1 MKNIF
6 LSLFFV
12 LNLTACTSSTVDPV
26 EVQKT
31 SNCDQFT
38 IIDPANYAS
47 IPTSSYPQGVSIQQ
61 ISIIGDCFKIQYSSS
76 GCSANTWVVNLYSDG
91 ALDTSTTPATRK
103 VKFSLVNNEMCLAQ
117 FQREKSFDI
126 ENLRAP
132 GANSVQI
139 KLENNSQ
146 TITYNY

>member
-12 LNLTACTSSTVDPV
+12 LSFSACSSSTTDLPE
-26 EVQKT
+26 EVKT
-31 SNCDQFT
+31 SNCEQFT
-38 IIDPANYAS
+38 IIDPVNYGS
-47 IPTSSYPQGVSIQQ
+47 INNNPPLQGVIIDQLSIV
-61 ISIIGDCFKIQYSSS
+61 GDCLKIKYNSS
-76 GCSANTWVVNLYSDG
+76 GCSGNTWVVKLYSDG

-103 VKFSLVNNEMCLAQ
+103 VKFNFSNQEVCLAQ
-117 FQREKSFDI
+117 FWKETSFDI
-126 ENLRAP
+126 ESLRAP

-146 TITYNY
+146 TIIYNY